1 MGTPAAQ
8 QPGMARQPAVFKVLP
23 DGTVLYK
30 TWQDAALARQQQN
43 VQQQP
48 TVATQAQAKLGQQYT
63 GRDGALVPSTLAGLM
78 EFQATG
84 LIVVLVVLA
93 GLSLLC
99 AALGR
104 LLHRPDHPVAAR
116 APLQP
121 VADSEVVIHPGL
133 TNQQLVVL
141 LTAAAS
147 QVLQQPVRVE
157 YFRQAAPGDPG
168 WAALGRSELV
178 HSHRLR

>member
-1 MGTPAAQ
+1 MSTAVEQPNAA
-8 QPGMARQPAVFKVLP
+8 REPAVFKVLP

-30 TWQDAALARQQQN
+30 TWQDAALARQQQATH
-43 VQQQP
+43 QQQL

-63 GRDGALVPSTLAGLM
+63 SSDGTLVPATLAGLM

-104 LLHRPDHPVAAR
+104 LLRQQDQPVAAR
-116 APLQP
+116 P
-121 VADSEVVIHPGL
+121 VDKTVPPGIHPGL
-133 TNQQLVVL
+133 TDQQLVVL

-147 QVLQQPVRVE
+147 EMLQQPVRVE
-157 YFRQAAPGDPG
+157 RFRQAPSGDPT
-168 WAALGRSELV
+168 WAAQGRSELM
-178 HSHRLR
+178 HSHRLK

>member
-8 QPGMARQPAVFKVLP
+8 QPGIARQPAVFKVLP

-30 TWQDAALARQQQN
+30 TWQDAALARQQQAA
-43 VQQQP
+43 QQQQL

-63 GRDGALVPSTLAGLM
+63 GRDGTLVPSTLAGLM

-104 LLHRPDHPVAAR
+104 LLHRPDQPVAAR
-116 APLQP
+116 P
-121 VADSEVVIHPGL
+121 VDETVTAGIHPGL

-147 QVLQQPVRVE
+147 QVLQQPVRIE
-157 YFRQAAPGDPG
+157 YFRQAAPADPG
-168 WAALGRSELV
+168 WAAQGRSELV

>member
-1 MGTPAAQ
+1 MGSPTDQ
-8 QPGMARQPAVFKVLP
+8 SGSTREPAVVKILP

-43 VQQQP
+43 AHQQQS
-48 TVATQAQAKLGQQYT
+48 TVATQAQARLGQQYT
-63 GRDGALVPSTLAGLM
+63 ATDGTQVPATLAGLV

-99 AALGR
+99 AVLGR
-104 LLHRPDHPVAAR
+104 LLRQQDRQPTVKAQPVAAA
-116 APLQP
+116 AP
-121 VADSEVVIHPGL
+121 AEIHPGL
-133 TNQQLVVL
+133 TDQQLVVL

-147 QVLQQPVRVE
+147 EMLQQPVRVE
-157 YFRQAAPGDPG
+157 YFRQAPPGDPI
-168 WAALGRSELV
+168 WAAQGRSELV
-178 HSHRLR
+178 HSHRLK